1 MKREEF
7 IVINLMTMVIV
18 NNAELGS
25 IYMIHL
31 MTQITVTI
39 VVHLDISQVSTIN
52 LFVKMIFLMRD
63 VTK

>member
-7 IVINLMTMVIV
+7 IVINLMTMEIV
-18 NNAELGS
+18 RNAEVGS

-31 MTQITVTI
+31 TTQITVTI
-39 VVHLDISQVSTIN
+39 VVHLDISQVSKIN

-63 VTK
+63 VI